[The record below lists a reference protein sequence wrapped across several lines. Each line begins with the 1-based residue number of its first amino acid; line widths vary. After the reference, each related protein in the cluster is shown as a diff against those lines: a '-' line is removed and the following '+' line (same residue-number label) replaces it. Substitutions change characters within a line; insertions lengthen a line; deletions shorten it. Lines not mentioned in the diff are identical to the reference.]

1 MEKRNFIKVKDEET
15 KEQLLNLGYKLLSEK
30 NGIATFLNDLSRPQ
44 SFSCKK
50 VTYTNK
56 MEI

>member
-1 MEKRNFIKVKDEET
+1 MEKQKFIKVKDQET
-15 KEQLLNLGYKLLSEK
+15 KQQLMDLGYKLLSDR

-50 VTYTNK
+50 VAYTNK

>member
-15 KEQLLNLGYKLLSEK
+15 KQQLLDLGYKLLSEN
-30 NGIATFLNDLSRPQ
+30 NGVATFLNDSSKPQ

-50 VTYTNK
+50 LTYTNK
-56 MEI
+56 MEM

>member
-1 MEKRNFIKVKDEET
+1 MEKQKFIKVKDQET
-15 KEQLLNLGYKLLSEK
+15 KQQLMDLGYKLLSDQ

-50 VTYTNK
+50 MVYTNK

>member
-15 KEQLLNLGYKLLSEK
+15 KQQLMDLGYKLLSEQ
-30 NGIATFLNDLSRPQ
+30 NGVATFLNDISRPQ

-50 VTYTNK
+50 VAYTNK

>member
-15 KEQLLNLGYKLLSEK
+15 KRQLLDLGYKLLSET
-30 NGIATFLNDLSRPQ
+30 NGVATFLNDLSRPQ

-50 VTYTNK
+50 VAYTNK

>member
-15 KEQLLNLGYKLLSEK
+15 KQQLLDLGYKLLAEN
-30 NGIATFLNDLSRPQ
+30 NGVATFLNDLSRPQ

-50 VTYTNK
+50 VAYTNK
-56 MEI
+56 MEM

>member
-1 MEKRNFIKVKDEET
+1 MEGRNFIKVKDEET
-15 KEQLLNLGYKLLSEK
+15 KQQLLDLGYKLLSEK

-50 VTYTNK
+50 LTYTNK